1 MGGLVGIGAA
11 AAGLAGCSASA
22 PTGSPSAPVPSTA
35 PSVTAAGGGATG
47 NAAPGA
53 GGSAAPSVQ
62 PRTMPAILTQPGPDI
77 SSGPRTGSGV
87 ALTFHGAGEI
97 ALTVAVLDLARR
109 AGARLTIFA
118 VGQWLA
124 ANASVG
130 RDIVADGHDLGNHTW
145 SHQQM
150 PSLSAARARQEIT
163 DGAAAVARAVGSAGL
178 LFRPSGTRTSTPTIR
193 AAAAAA
199 GYQRCI
205 SYDVD
210 PRDYQDPGRDAV
222 ASRTIAA
229 MTTGSIVSLHLG
241 HQGTVDALP
250 AIFTALGSRG
260 LRAVRVTDLLSA
272 A

>member
-1 MGGLVGIGAA
+1 
-11 AAGLAGCSASA
+11 
-22 PTGSPSAPVPSTA
+22 
-35 PSVTAAGGGATG
+35 
-47 NAAPGA
+47 
-53 GGSAAPSVQ
+53 
-62 PRTMPAILTQPGPDI
+62 MPAILTQPGPDI